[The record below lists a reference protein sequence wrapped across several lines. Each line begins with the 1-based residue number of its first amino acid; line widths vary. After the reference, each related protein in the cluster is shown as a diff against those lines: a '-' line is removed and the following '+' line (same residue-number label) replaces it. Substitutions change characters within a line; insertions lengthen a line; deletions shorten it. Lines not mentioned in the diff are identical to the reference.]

1 MKTRHFSQESS
12 CLTLKNNM
20 IECVCKQ
27 KNHIVNPYKF
37 YISNIKKLS
46 VAGAERRTP
55 NKYAVASAYKI
66 FLRKTA
72 RRRKE

>member
-1 MKTRHFSQESS
+1 MKTLHFSQESF

-20 IECVCKQ
+20 IKCVYKQ
-27 KNHIVNPYKF
+27 KNHIVNPHYF
-37 YISNIKKLS
+37 CISNIKKLS